1 MSAVDDAEINAL
13 VKRLSRPHRSGGVVI
28 ERAAIMAAGVDS
40 MAVIDWILDHSGIP
54 EAAVSPPR
62 NRGLHGGNLSDS
74 DVPAVRRAQSFVLPP
89 GTVSS
94 AAKT

>member
-1 MSAVDDAEINAL
+1 VGTVEDVEITAL

-40 MAVIDWILDHSGIP
+40 MAVIDWILDHAGMP

-62 NRGLHGGNLSDS
+62 NRGLHGGRLNDS
-74 DVPAVRRAQSFVLPP
+74 GVPSAQRAQSFVLPA
-89 GTVSS
+89 GAV
-94 AAKT
+94 A